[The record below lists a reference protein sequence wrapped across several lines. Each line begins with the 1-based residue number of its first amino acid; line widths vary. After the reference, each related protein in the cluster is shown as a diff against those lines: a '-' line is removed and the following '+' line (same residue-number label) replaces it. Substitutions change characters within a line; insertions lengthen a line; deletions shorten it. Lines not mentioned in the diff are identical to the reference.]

1 MSDEEKE
8 VENVENEENEEQNNE
23 NEENEEQN
31 NENEEQNN
39 ENEEQNNENEENNEN
54 QENVENEEQNQENEE
69 NNENVENEE
78 QNQENNENQE
88 NAENEEQNNE
98 NEIKENNENEEKEEN
113 NEIVENEEK
122 EEKKN
127 IKKGTEKEEK
137 DEEKEEK
144 EIEDE
149 QETENVEAEKESTFI
164 SRYFS
169 QPEEFYTRE
178 RYLLSIMRIS
188 IIERI
193 FRIFFFQS
201 KSKEMNLYP
210 LFDIIKKDEKKLKIF
225 ELTVKYLSEK
235 FTEDSPLSF
244 FSEVVKEINRLNKIT
259 DLNNLKFDKYILKL
273 EFLLAWHFENNFLIK
288 NIDNR
293 LGMGYYDNVQI
304 MKGKTNYVYS
314 VECLNT
320 IFKFMYIF
328 EKQSLSTRIENE
340 FPLIHNLFC
349 IEKIYYFYCD
359 KLNREKIPSGNIV
372 KYLLEQVMSR
382 MENSKNAKVNNYDND
397 NYYMMNLYLINQIV
411 QLYPF
416 YFHKKP
422 ELLEIISGLKPLK
435 NYPYPVGNLCAEVM
449 ENTLNEIMFQGI
461 SVLNRLRQIYF
472 LDILDKKVNLLDTKY
487 FRYTIMVYSFE
498 WEVRHKGTM
507 NTEHPDGFNLI
518 QLINR
523 LKNKPRKFHQQNLII
538 REIVLKLLITIIINS
553 KEMYTD
559 ETFKK
564 IYQAF
569 MPNYKEL
576 YQETDPNEKKK
587 KKKKDEDEEEE
598 SEEEEEQEIKKKK
611 AKKKVFEQK
620 PSKIKSSLDK
630 LLKIIDV
637 GTDKSIEDFEKE
649 INIIANKLISIGGDP
664 LNIQNE
670 ENIDS
675 ILDNKGYLPISS
687 LRNYLKPDFCD
698 KKILYKVGMEGKNS
712 LDIFDIYNKTFCY
725 VVKKYFKYFL
735 TEEIEDNLIEKN
747 LEILRQNFYNNFRV
761 NILLIEDK
769 GSINDLL
776 DNLQKKITS
785 AEISKKIS
793 DESYN
798 SIWRFF
804 VEDRKD
810 IRPKYLLH
818 IVPFYESVH
827 KNPFR
832 VLSEGDRIDYD
843 FTLVSEYIATN
854 DYIYRNII
862 FMPFASCSDPNFFEY
877 IPTCQTTNENV
888 MQHPSL
894 DTMYSF
900 LKKPLD
906 FYMGNSNGIFNL
918 DIYKISVNGSN
929 EKLFCKNVQ
938 ILLNSYQGYENNCKI
953 TMQCVDYLGL
963 EAKDQKVVE
972 IKSSFIINIFNLFFK
987 KNVPFNYNMNSNCGW
1002 LEMFLDD
1009 KYDKPTYD
1017 KYCLYEN
1024 VINTNKTN
1032 KFYEEFIVPETNIE
1046 TRFKNFKIKKL
1057 IFETNCSS
1065 IQIKYDDDLIYNY
1078 ANVKGQTTKKNE
1090 FMIKIVI
1097 EPYVQDNKKFSL
1109 PIATFT
1115 TI

>member
-8 VENVENEENEEQNNE
+8 EENVENQENEEQNNENEENEEQNNENEQQNNE

-39 ENEEQNNENEENNEN
+39 ENEENEEQNNENEGNNEN
-54 QENVENEEQNQENEE
+54 QENQEE
-69 NNENVENEE
+69 
-78 QNQENNENQE
+78 
-88 NAENEEQNNE
+88 NNE
-98 NEIKENNENEEKEEN
+98 NEIKENNENEIKENNEKEEKEEN
-113 NEIVENEEK
+113 EENEEK
-122 EEKKN
+122 EEKKE
-127 IKKGTEKEEK
+127 KKEKKEK

-149 QETENVEAEKESTFI
+149 QEPENVEAEKESTFI

-169 QPEEFYTRE
+169 QPEEFYTKE

-210 LFDIIKKDEKKLKIF
+210 LFDMIKKDEKKLKLF
-225 ELTVKYLSEK
+225 ENTSKFLSEK
-235 FTEDSPLSF
+235 ITEDSPLSF
-244 FSEVVKEINRLNKIT
+244 FNEVMKEINRLNKIN
-259 DLNNLKFDKYILKL
+259 DLNNLKFDKYILKF

-293 LGMGYYDNVQI
+293 LGMGYYDNIQI

-314 VECLNT
+314 IECLNT

-372 KYLLEQVMSR
+372 KYLLEQVMAR
-382 MENSKNAKVNNYDND
+382 MENSKNSKVNNYDND

-461 SVLNRLRQIYF
+461 SVLNRLRQLYF
-472 LDILDKKVNLLDTKY
+472 LDILDKKVNLVDTKY
-487 FRYTIMVYSFE
+487 FRYTVMLYSFE
-498 WEVRHKGTM
+498 WEMRHKGTM

-518 QLINR
+518 QFINR
-523 LKNKPRKFHQQNLII
+523 LKNKPKKFHQQNLVI

-553 KEMYTD
+553 KEMYSD

-564 IYQAF
+564 VYQAF

-576 YQETDPNEKKK
+576 YQEIVTNEKKK
-587 KKKKDEDEEEE
+587 KKKKYEEEEDEE
-598 SEEEEEQEIKKKK
+598 SEEEEQEEKKKKK

-637 GTDKSIEDFEKE
+637 GMDKSIEDFEKE

-664 LNIQNE
+664 LNIQND
-670 ENIDS
+670 ENIES
-675 ILDNKGYLPISS
+675 ILDNKGYLPIDS
-687 LRNYLKPDFCD
+687 LRNYLKPDFSER
-698 KKILYKVGMEGKNS
+698 KVLYKIGMEGKNS
-712 LDIFDIYNKTFCY
+712 FDIFEAYNKVFCY

-735 TEEIEDNLIEKN
+735 IEGIEDNLIEKN
-747 LEILRQNFYNNFRV
+747 LEILRHNFYNNFRI
-761 NILLIEDK
+761 NILLIEEK
-769 GSINDLL
+769 GAINDLL
-776 DNLQKKITS
+776 DNLQKTIS
-785 AEISKKIS
+785 PEEINKKVS
-793 DESYN
+793 DECYN
-798 SIWRFF
+798 NIWRLF

-810 IRPKYLLH
+810 IRPKFLLY
-818 IVPFYESVH
+818 IVPFYESAH

-832 VLSEGDRIDYD
+832 VLTFEDKIDND
-843 FTLVSEYIATN
+843 STLISEYIGIN
-854 DYIYRNII
+854 DYIYKNII

-888 MQHPSL
+888 MQHPSI

-900 LKKPLD
+900 VKKPLD

-918 DIYKISVNGSN
+918 DIYKISVNNSN
-929 EKLFCKNVQ
+929 QKLFCKNVQ
-938 ILLNSYQGYENNCKI
+938 ILLNYYQGYENNCKI

-972 IKSSFIINIFNLFFK
+972 LKSNFIINIFNLFFK
-987 KNVPFNYNMNSNCGW
+987 KNVPFNYNMNSNNGW

-1009 KYDKPTYD
+1009 KYDKVTYD

-1024 VINTNKTN
+1024 IIETNKNN
-1032 KFYEEFIVPETNIE
+1032 KFYEEFIVPESNIE
-1046 TRFKNFKIKKL
+1046 TRFKNFKIKKFIL
-1057 IFETNCSS
+1057 ETNCSN
-1065 IQIKYDDDLIYNY
+1065 IQIKYDDDLVYNY
-1078 ANVKGQTTKKNE
+1078 ANVKGQTNKKNE
-1090 FMIKIVI
+1090 FIVKIVI
-1097 EPYVQDNKKFSL
+1097 EPYLQDNKKFSL